1 MAESFT
7 FQAEIRQLLYTLVHS
22 LYTEREI
29 FLRELI
35 SNASDALNRMQFE
48 LLTNRDVRDVDA
60 QLAIE
65 IEANEEA
72 GTLTI
77 RDTGVGM
84 TRQELIENLGT
95 ISQSGVR
102 AFLEQAKSTN
112 GQIATD
118 LIGQFGVGFY
128 SIFMVADEVVV
139 NTLSYQPDSQAYRW
153 ISRGE
158 ESYEIEE
165 GDKDVRG
172 TEVVLKL
179 KEDAKD
185 FLKEYTLRKII
196 QTHSNYIAFPIYI
209 GESEEPA
216 NARQAIWRRPASEV
230 SDEDYHN
237 FYRALTMDFEAPLA
251 HIHTSADA
259 PVQYYALL
267 YLPAKAERNMFSLR
281 KEPGLQLYARKVLI
295 QDYCTD
301 LLPEYLYFVQGAVD
315 SEDLPLNVSRE
326 TVQANKLMA
335 GLKKAI
341 SGRILRYLNDL
352 AKNDVEKYAAFWA
365 EFGPFLKQGMIA
377 DPDNRDRLQ
386 ALLRFY
392 STRSEDTLTSLQD
405 YVERMQEVE
414 NQQEIYYVLGDSKS
428 VASRSPH
435 LDPFRER
442 GIEVLYFTE
451 TVDSFL
457 INSLFE
463 FNGHKLR
470 NVDDESL
477 DLSEIGSPQE
487 PETAS
492 EPLEEDSLE
501 DVRSRF
507 ANILGDR
514 VQSVRISKVLTGNN
528 PARLVSPEGTLDRH
542 TQRVYR
548 MLERDYE
555 VPRKILELNP
565 RHTLMH
571 NLANLMQADAENPLV
586 EVTVEQI
593 YENALL
599 LDGLHP
605 NPAEMVSRIQALME
619 AATRR
624 HSD

>member
-22 LYTEREI
+22 LYTDREI

-35 SNASDALNRMQFE
+35 SNSSDALNRMQFE

-65 IEANEEA
+65 IEPNAEE

-95 ISQSGVR
+95 ISKSGVR
-102 AFLEQAKSTN
+102 GFLEKAQSEN
-112 GQIATD
+112 GQITTD

-128 SIFMVADEVVV
+128 SIFMVADEVIV
-139 NTLSYQPDSQAYRW
+139 NTLSFQPDAESYRW

-158 ESYEIEE
+158 ESYEIEA
-165 GDKDVRG
+165 GDREIRG
-172 TEVVLKL
+172 TEIILKL
-179 KEDAKD
+179 KEDAQD
-185 FLKEYTLRKII
+185 FLKEHALRQIVQK
-196 QTHSNYIAFPIYI
+196 HSNYIAFPIYI

-230 SDEDYHN
+230 TEEEYNN
-237 FYRALTMDFEAPLA
+237 FYRSLTMDFEPPLA
-251 HIHTSADA
+251 HIHTSADT
-259 PVQYYALL
+259 PLQYYALL
-267 YLPAKAERNMFSLR
+267 FLPTKAEKTMFSTR
-281 KEPGLQLYARKVLI
+281 QEPGLQLYARKVLI
-295 QDYCTD
+295 QNYSTD

-326 TVQANKLMA
+326 TVQANKIMA

-341 SGRILRYLNDL
+341 TGRVLRHLNDL
-352 AKNDVEKYAAFWA
+352 AKNNTEEYAEFWG
-365 EFGPFLKQGMIA
+365 EFGPFMKQGMIA

-386 ALLRFY
+386 SLLRFY
-392 STRSEDTLTSLQD
+392 STRSEETLLSLQE

-428 VASRSPH
+428 VVSRSPH

-457 INSLFE
+457 INSLFD

-477 DLSEIGSPQE
+477 DLSEIGTPVESDDSNE
-487 PETAS
+487 AVES
-492 EPLEEDSLE
+492 VSLE
-501 DVRSRF
+501 TVRTRF
-507 ANILGDR
+507 AEILGER
-514 VQSVRISKVLTGNN
+514 VQSVRISKVLTGSN
-528 PARLVSPEGTLDRH
+528 PARLVSPEGTIDRH
-542 TQRVYR
+542 TQRVYK
-548 MLERDYE
+548 MLDRDYE

-565 RHTLMH
+565 RHVLMH
-571 NLANLMQADAENPLV
+571 NLAGLMTSGGNDGLISA
-586 EVTVEQI
+586 TVEQI

-605 NPAEMVSRIQALME
+605 NPAEMVSRIQAFME
-619 AATRR
+619 AATGGYE
-624 HSD
+624 

>member
-139 NTLSYQPDSQAYRW
+139 NTLSYQPDSLAYRW

-179 KEDAKD
+179 KDDAKD
-185 FLKEYTLRKII
+185 FLKDYTLRKIV

-341 SGRILRYLNDL
+341 TGRILRYLNDL
-352 AKNDVEKYAAFWA
+352 AKNDTEKYAAFWA
-365 EFGPFLKQGMIA
+365 EFGPFFKQGMIA

-392 STRSEDTLTSLQD
+392 STRSEDSLTSLQD

-428 VASRSPH
+428 VASHSPH

-487 PETAS
+487 PEAAN

-501 DVRSRF
+501 GVRSRF
-507 ANILGDR
+507 ADILGDR

-586 EVTVEQI
+586 EVTIEQI

-619 AATRR
+619 AATSR